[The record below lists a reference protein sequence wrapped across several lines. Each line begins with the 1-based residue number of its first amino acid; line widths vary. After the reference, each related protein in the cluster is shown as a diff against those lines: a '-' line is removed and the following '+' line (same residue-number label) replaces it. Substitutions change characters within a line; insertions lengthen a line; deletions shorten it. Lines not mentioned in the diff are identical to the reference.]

1 MIRQGPRSGFRN
13 VRPTRSEPSKVG
25 EGREAVGSGTD
36 GRRVGSSKGKRGS
49 GKVREGFADARET
62 GGGEEDV
69 KTTIVVGG
77 GGRDKNLG
85 LGGKV
90 VGGTMETMVG
100 GERGVEGPG
109 SEVVKGEL
117 GMWEQVVPAV
127 RREGDVGGRE
137 DGNKMVLAVRIA
149 RSAGLERWLKG
160 GTY

>member
-1 MIRQGPRSGFRN
+1 
-13 VRPTRSEPSKVG
+13 
-25 EGREAVGSGTD
+25 
-36 GRRVGSSKGKRGS
+36 VGSSKGKRGS

-160 GTY
+160 GTYWKVTETERKKEVRSDEVSLSRRRWLGQRVRKRSK